1 MATIE
6 LTAQNF
12 SEIIE
17 KNYTVLI
24 DFWASWCGPCKSF
37 APTFEAASDD
47 NPDMVFAK
55 VNTEEQR
62 ELASVFGIRSIPT
75 LIVFRGQVGVFQQ
88 AGALPRQALDSLVE
102 QVRELDVDEVRA
114 KAKAAQDAEGD
125 PAAEA

>member
-17 KNYTVLI
+17 KNDTVLI

>member
-17 KNYTVLI
+17 KNDTVLI

-125 PAAEA
+125 PEAQA